1 MIIIDIKY
9 HENCYLRGDII
20 NIELINTFIQVIRLG
35 TISEAAKE
43 LNVVQTT
50 VSQRIQLLE
59 RDLQI
64 QLFERSRGQK
74 RVLLTPLGEEFSKIA
89 EEWHRLHLEALQ
101 LHNHHSHILLK
112 VGGIDSA
119 IQFIL
124 PPIFK
129 KIAGRNKNI
138 TLNIDT
144 LHSWNLYDEIERKN
158 IDIAFSL
165 LNRSH
170 QKVVVEKYFSSP
182 MVFIQHELNC
192 NNPKK
197 FVHPKELDSN
207 NELFMPFSIDYQ
219 TWHKYWWDPNNTHP
233 IRLDSI
239 RVLLELI
246 SGPDKWAIVPLAI
259 ANEAKKIVPIEIFP
273 LETPAPDYIL
283 YKLTH
288 RNPTTLKA
296 KGIEIFE
303 NIFKD
308 IYRDLI

>member
-9 HENCYLRGDII
+9 HKNCYFGGVII
-20 NIELINTFIQVIRLG
+20 NIELITTFIQVIRLG

-59 RDLQI
+59 KEFQI

-74 RVLLTPLGEEFSKIA
+74 RVYLTPLGEEFAKIA
-89 EEWHRLHLEALQ
+89 EEWHRLHLEAKQ
-101 LHNHHSHILLK
+101 IHNHHSHILLK
-112 VGGIDSA
+112 VGAIDSA

-129 KIAGRNKNI
+129 EISNHIKNI

-144 LHSWNLYDEIERKN
+144 LHSWELHHEIERKN

-165 LNRSH
+165 LNRSNP
-170 QKVVVEKYFSSP
+170 KVVVEKFFSSP
-182 MVFIQHELNC
+182 MVFIQHEANVK
-192 NNPKK
+192 NPKK

-207 NELFMPFSIDYQ
+207 NELFMPFGIDYQ
-219 TWHKYWWDPNNTHP
+219 TWHKYWWDPAKTHH

-246 SGPDKWAIVPLAI
+246 KGPDKWAIVPLAI
-259 ANEAKKIVPIEIFP
+259 ANEAKKIVPIEILP
-273 LETPAPDYIL
+273 LETPAPEYIL

-288 RNPTTLKA
+288 RNPTSLKS

-303 NIFKD
+303 DLFKNYFGD
-308 IYRDLI
+308 V